1 MSELDV
7 LSPAPE
13 TLTLSTGTVVQFEA
27 LKARQ
32 FFKLLRIVTHSATGM
47 LGHIDGLFNGD
58 GADAAGRFA
67 AMLLMSIPDS
77 IDETVEFLFSMVKPA
92 GLIDRP
98 KLDKSQQTYN
108 QQLWDALVKDLSN
121 PELEDLIDL
130 VEAIFKRES
139 DDLTALGK
147 KLQKLLNLAKKTGQ
161 IAPQDSQPSLEQN
174 SSEVSPEPL
183 ISSAQSTA
191 GQTINLGNVPLPV
204 LDNAPQPLP
213 NVNTLSAENY
223 AN

>member
-47 LGHIDGLFNGD
+47 LGHIDGLFSGD

-161 IAPQDSQPSLEQN
+161 IAPQDSQPSQDQN
-174 SSEVSPEPL
+174 FSEVSPEPS
-183 ISSAQSTA
+183 ISSVQSTA

-213 NVNTLSAENY
+213 NVSTLSAESY